1 MAPGNFERNGKL
13 KMKKFIALFLVFATA
28 AIVLCGCGSFNVKS
42 IDPLDYVK
50 VGDYKNFSLE
60 DFKKAYNEERE
71 ALASEMTTFNVD
83 WGYTV
88 VFNQVCEIIGGDDE
102 TATYTRFPALCF
114 EGEDTRTVNIYE
126 FTEDAYKSTF
136 DSALVYNV
144 TDADNIST
152 SAKART
158 IRIGTAFD
166 FTFTMPYNPS
176 DPRISGKKV
185 RYTITPVKVLPPV
198 SDDSEILD
206 SLNSFYKKYPAD
218 GNSASIG
225 DIVAADIEGT
235 VGGELRDGLKYDA
248 RTFVLG
254 CSEYP
259 AQFDEQLVG
268 LVKGG
273 RREFSVTFPTDWP
286 NADLA
291 GETVDFSVKITEITN
306 YNTPIKENTEYSSL
320 YELKEALRLELYIEF
335 EIMNIVY
342 DRSELIKAPK
352 GLYDEYYKYFK
363 DTSENNIKESIKSF
377 SQSGTAVSREDVIK
391 EVWGSEAEYAKYLD
405 ETANQTVMQTL
416 VCHAVCDALKIEYTD
431 AMYKADLAEFAEA
444 YNSRY
449 QTNYSDSKVES
460 ICTKNMLLLIFMEQK
475 ACEELSK
482 TLDGFPV
489 IDF

>member
-1 MAPGNFERNGKL
+1 MAPRNFERNGKL

-28 AIVLCGCGSFNVKS
+28 AVIFCGCGNFNVKS

-50 VGDYKNFSLE
+50 VGDYTNFSLE
-60 DFKKAYNEERE
+60 DFKKAYENERE
-71 ALASEMTTFNVD
+71 DMAEDMTTFNVD
-83 WGYTV
+83 WGYTI
-88 VFNQVCEIIGGDDE
+88 VFNQVCEIIGGDDK

-114 EGEDTRTVNIYE
+114 EGDDTKTINIYE

-144 TDADNIST
+144 TDADDIAT
-152 SAKART
+152 SSKPRD
-158 IRIGTAFD
+158 IKIGTAFD
-166 FTFTMPYNPS
+166 FTLTLPYNPT
-176 DPRISGKKV
+176 DPVISGKKV

-198 SDDSEILD
+198 YDDRQIVD
-206 SLNSFYKKYPAD
+206 SITDFFTKYPAD
-218 GNSASIG
+218 QNTASIG
-225 DIVAADIEGT
+225 NIVTADIEGT
-235 VGGELRDGLKYDA
+235 VNGELRDGLKYDG

-286 NADLA
+286 NTDLA
-291 GETVDFSVKITEITN
+291 GETVDFSVKIN
-306 YNTPIKENTEYSSL
+306 DMANFSKAVRENSDYSSL
-320 YELKEALRLELYIEF
+320 YEFKEALRLELFVEF
-335 EIMNIVY
+335 EIMNTVY
-342 DRSELIKAPK
+342 ERSELIKAPK
-352 GLYDEYYKYFK
+352 GLYNEYYKYFK
-363 DTSENNIKESIKSF
+363 DVSEENISNGIKSF
-377 SQSGTAVSREDVIK
+377 SQSGTAVSRDDIIK
-391 EVWGSEAEYAKYLD
+391 EVWGNEEGYAKYLD
-405 ETANQTVMQTL
+405 EIANQTVKQTL
-416 VCHAVCDALKIEYTD
+416 VCYAVCDALKIEYTD
-431 AMYKADLAEFAEA
+431 AMYKADLADFASE
-444 YNSRY
+444 YNSRN
-449 QTNYSDSKVES
+449 QTSYSDSKVER

>member
-1 MAPGNFERNGKL
+1 
-13 KMKKFIALFLVFATA
+13 MKKFIALFLVFATA

-60 DFKKAYNEERE
+60 DFKKTYEEERE

-102 TATYTRFPALCF
+102 TATYTRYPALCF
-114 EGEDTRTVNIYE
+114 EGENTRTVNIYE

-152 SAKART
+152 GAKART

-166 FTFTMPYNPS
+166 FTFTMPYDTTDS
-176 DPRISGKKV
+176 RISGQKV

-198 SDDSEILD
+198 CDDSEILD
-206 SLNSFYKKYPAD
+206 SLNSFYEKYSAEQ
-218 GNSASIG
+218 NSASMG

-235 VGGELRDGLKYDA
+235 VGGELRDGIKYDA

-291 GETVDFSVKITEITN
+291 GETVDFSVKITNITS
-306 YNTPIKENTEYSSL
+306 YNRPIRENTEYSSL
-320 YELKEALRLELYIEF
+320 YDLKEALRLELYVEF
-335 EIMNIVY
+335 EIMNVVY
-342 DRSELIKAPK
+342 KRSELIKAPR
-352 GLYDEYYKYFK
+352 GLYNEYYKYFK
-363 DTSENNIKESIKSF
+363 NTSENNIKESIKSF
-377 SQSGTAVSREDVIK
+377 SQSGAAVSREDVIK
-391 EVWGSEAEYAKYLD
+391 EVWGGEEEYAKYLD
-405 ETANQTVMQTL
+405 KSANQTVMQTL
-416 VCHAVCDALKIEYTD
+416 VCHAVCDSLKIEYTD

-444 YNSRY
+444 YNSSY
-449 QTNYSDSKVES
+449 QTNYTDSKIES